1 MKSPFFSIVILWRR
15 AYNLYNSGINT
26 RDREVIRMIGTG
38 TVVNTAAI
46 IAGGLAGHFAGRLF
60 RQDQQDALTKACG
73 ISVHFIAVAG
83 AMQGMLKIDA
93 GNIVSGRSMLVV
105 LCLALGTVIG
115 EAIGIEKGF
124 ERFGEWLKRKTGNSG
139 DRQFVGAFVTASLT
153 VCIGAMAIVG
163 AIQDGMM
170 GDPSTLSVK
179 AVLDFI
185 IILVMTSSMGK
196 GCAFSA
202 IPVFVFE
209 GAVTLLARL
218 VSPVM
223 TDLAIAY
230 LSLIGSVLIFC
241 VGVNLVWGKKVSVA
255 NMLPAVLLAVAAAYV
270 PWSF

>member
-1 MKSPFFSIVILWRR
+1 
-15 AYNLYNSGINT
+15 
-26 RDREVIRMIGTG
+26 MIGTG
-38 TVVNTAAI
+38 TVLNAAAI
-46 IAGGLAGHFAGRLF
+46 VAGGLAGHFAGRLF
-60 RQDQQDALTKACG
+60 REDQQDALTKACG
-73 ISVHFIAVAG
+73 VSVIFIAVAG

-93 GNIVSGRSMLVV
+93 GSIVSGRSMLVV

-115 EAIGIEKGF
+115 EIIGIEKGF
-124 ERFGEWLKRKTGNSG
+124 ERFGEWLKQKTGNSG
-139 DRQFVGAFVTASLT
+139 DRQFVSAFVTASLT

-163 AIQDGMM
+163 AIQDGIL
-170 GDPSTLSVK
+170 GDPSTLGVK

-241 VGVNLVWGKKVSVA
+241 IGVNLLWGKKVSVA
-255 NMLPAVLLAVAAAYV
+255 NMLPSVLLAVAAAYL
-270 PWSF
+270 PWTF